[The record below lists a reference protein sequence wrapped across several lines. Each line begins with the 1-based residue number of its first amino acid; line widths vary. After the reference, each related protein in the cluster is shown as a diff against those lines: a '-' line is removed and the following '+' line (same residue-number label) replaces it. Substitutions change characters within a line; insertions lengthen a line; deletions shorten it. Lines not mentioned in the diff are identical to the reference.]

1 VASQMVY
8 LYGARLDSIVAKI
21 SDEEIKMAKMRN

>member
-8 LYGARLDSIVAKI
+8 LYGARLDSLVARI
-21 SDEEIKMAKMRN
+21 SEEEIKMAK